1 MAGASL
7 CVFAVISKRHSA
19 DFKVLQSCRHF
30 IWLYMQV
37 ISKSARKAPEAVV
50 SSMGQN
56 MEEDPD
62 TVSEHL
68 AIVLASVL
76 VDWDRYSFCFSC
88 SVLKSWQ

>member
-7 CVFAVISKRHSA
+7 CMFAGISKRLSA
-19 DFKVLQSCRHF
+19 DFKVLQSRRHF
-30 IWLYMQV
+30 IWLFMQV

-56 MEEDPD
+56 VEEDPD

-76 VDWDRYSFCFSC
+76 LGWDHYSFCFSC
-88 SVLKSWQ
+88 SLLKSWQ

>member
-7 CVFAVISKRHSA
+7 GMFAVISKRLSA
-19 DFKVLQSCRHF
+19 DFKLLQSCRHF

-56 MEEDPD
+56 IEEDPD
-62 TVSEHL
+62 TVSELL
-68 AIVLASVL
+68 AKVLASVL
-76 VDWDRYSFCFSC
+76 V
-88 SVLKSWQ
+88 L

>member
-1 MAGASL
+1 M
-7 CVFAVISKRHSA
+7 FAVIGKRLSA

-56 MEEDPD
+56 IEEDPD

-68 AIVLASVL
+68 AIVLVESVL
-76 VDWDRYSFCFSC
+76 VAWDHYSFCFSC
-88 SVLKSWQ
+88 SLLKSWQ

>member
-1 MAGASL
+1 
-7 CVFAVISKRHSA
+7 
-19 DFKVLQSCRHF
+19 
-30 IWLYMQV
+30 MQV

-56 MEEDPD
+56 IEEDPD

-76 VDWDRYSFCFSC
+76 VAWDHYSFFFSC
-88 SVLKSWQ
+88 SLIKSWQ

>member
-7 CVFAVISKRHSA
+7 CMFAVIGKRLSA

-56 MEEDPD
+56 IEGDPD

-76 VDWDRYSFCFSC
+76 VDWDHYSFCFSC
-88 SVLKSWQ
+88 SRLKSWQ

>member
-1 MAGASL
+1 MAEASL
-7 CVFAVISKRHSA
+7 CMFAVISKRHSV

-30 IWLYMQV
+30 IWLYMQI

-68 AIVLASVL
+68 AIVVASVL
-76 VDWDRYSFCFSC
+76 LGWDHYSFCFSC
-88 SVLKSWQ
+88 SLLKSWQ